1 VCRPGHPSFAGNGFH
16 RSAFTRTFAST
27 RGCWADVTA
36 TLYFWAGASGVSVWI
51 YGS

>member
-1 VCRPGHPSFAGNGFH
+1 LGDGFH
-16 RSAFTRTFAST
+16 RSSFTETIAGVS
-27 RGCWADVTA
+27 GCEADVTA